1 MSSGPT
7 KPVAVFAL
15 LLVVWIAAFWL
26 WNPSGSTAGDPKV
39 SRGTPTPAA
48 AVTEPEPEPAP
59 ATAPEPAPIVV
70 APSGEPTTEKI
81 KRLIPPKFRTVT
93 VHKGDTSFAAVS
105 RREFN
110 GDARYAEAISK
121 ANPLVSPNKLIAGKT
136 QLRIPLDPD
145 NIQGKVVE
153 VEVVANQP
161 ATSKTGT
168 VDVPAS
174 ATAGQTYVVK
184 SDDTLSTIA
193 KRFYG
198 KSAAWQKIYNANRDK
213 IPSPE
218 RLKPGIAI
226 TIPPAD

>member
-26 WNPSGSTAGDPKV
+26 WNPAGNAPTDPKV

-48 AVTEPEPEPAP
+48 AVYEPEPEPTP
-59 ATAPEPAPIVV
+59 AYVPEPAPAVV
-70 APSGEPTTEKI
+70 APPQQPATEKV
-81 KRLIPPKFRTVT
+81 KRLIPPKFREVT
-93 VHKGDTSFAAVS
+93 VQKGDSTFAAVS

-121 ANPLVSPNKLIAGKT
+121 ANPLVSPNKLIPNRTK
-136 QLRIPLDPD
+136 LKIPLDPD
-145 NIQGKVVE
+145 NIQGKIVE
-153 VEVVANQP
+153 VDVVTNKP
-161 ATSKTGT
+161 ATANPNT
-168 VDVPAS
+168 S
-174 ATAGQTYVVK
+174 AATIGGGQAYVVR

-193 KRFYG
+193 KKFYG

-218 RLKPGIAI
+218 RLKPGITI

>member
-26 WNPSGSTAGDPKV
+26 WNPASSNSTDPKI
-39 SRGTPTPAA
+39 SRGNPTPAA
-48 AVTEPEPEPAP
+48 AVTEPEPEPTP
-59 ATAPEPAPIVV
+59 AYVPEPTPVVV
-70 APSGEPTTEKI
+70 APPQQPATEKV

-93 VHKGDTSFAAVS
+93 IQKGDTSFAAVS

-136 QLRIPLDPD
+136 QLRIPLDPE

-153 VEVVANQP
+153 IEVATNQP
-161 ATSKTGT
+161 AATTT
-168 VDVPAS
+168 NTPAPS
-174 ATAGQTYVVK
+174 ASTADAQSYVVK

-198 KSAAWQKIYNANRDK
+198 KSGAWQKIFNANRDK

-218 RLKPGIAI
+218 RLKPGITI